1 MGPGPMHHF
10 TSSCSP
16 IYSRMSRGFQRPT
29 ESRSA
34 QAFATFCS
42 PEELKWQSSNR
53 SKSPS
58 KASELTPLL
67 KLEPG
72 SGSASWA
79 RATGLSTEWKRVPP
93 LLTTPKHLVATAT
106 YTGAATPTALNEL
119 TSDKK
124 RSR

>member
-1 MGPGPMHHF
+1 MLLDKAPDNPAKTKKSAPRTDFPRICWVRARCIISRRLAPHIFKVEPGL
-10 TSSCSP
+10 
-16 IYSRMSRGFQRPT
+16 QRPT

-79 RATGLSTEWKRVPP
+79 RATGLSAEWK
-93 LLTTPKHLVATAT
+93 
-106 YTGAATPTALNEL
+106 
-119 TSDKK
+119 
-124 RSR
+124 